1 MLPSHS
7 TARVVRS
14 IVQKPG
20 QLAEWRIDFRNARNR
35 LHKKFTPARFE
46 IVLEARWHFGDY
58 ELRINCN
65 KRHKF
70 KQPNKNSRQKTK
82 QMANCKPPVSQYELV
97 WYWSTLTLIA

>member
-1 MLPSHS
+1 MKAMPVWESLKPTTRVRRMLPSQS

-46 IVLEARWHFGDY
+46 IVLEARWHFGK
-58 ELRINCN
+58 EQLTRNAK
-65 KRHKF
+65 KRH
-70 KQPNKNSRQKTK
+70 
-82 QMANCKPPVSQYELV
+82 
-97 WYWSTLTLIA
+97 